1 MSKERFDI
9 HQHLTDRIVAAIEA
23 GAGKWQMPWH
33 HGSGGRMPVN
43 VATDRQYRGVNVLA
57 LWVEAQVLG
66 YGSHLWGT
74 YHQWAGKGATVR
86 KGQKAS
92 YVVFYKQIETKVED
106 GSENNPG
113 TRVFARATPVFNADQ
128 VDGLTQATSTASVE
142 PLDDVETFVGRT
154 GAKIVHGG
162 HLACFN
168 PKLDEIHMPPRE
180 LFTGS
185 ATSNATEA
193 YYSTL
198 FHELT
203 HWTGPAHRCDRDLSG
218 RFGTEAYAMEEL
230 IAELGAAFLCAEL
243 GIAVEPRADH
253 AQYLAHWLTVL
264 KLDKR
269 AIFTAASKAGEA
281 VALLKSAQFEDAAS
295 PSQSPRA

>member
-23 GAGKWQMPWH
+23 GAGHWQMPWH
-33 HGSGGRMPVN
+33 RGSAGRAPVN
-43 VATDRQYRGVNVLA
+43 IASDNKYRGVNVLG
-57 LWVEAQVLG
+57 LWVEAQVNG
-66 YGSHLWGT
+66 YASHLWGT
-74 YHQWAGKGATVR
+74 YRQWAEKGGSVR

-92 YVVFYKQIETKVED
+92 YVVFYKEIEVESAEEGED
-106 GSENNPG
+106 ERKS
-113 TRVFARATPVFNADQ
+113 RLFARATPVFNADQ
-128 VDGLTQATSTASVE
+128 VDGLNEAPVAAPVTELQ
-142 PLDDVETFVGRT
+142 DVDAFIART
-154 GAKIVHGG
+154 GANIVHGG
-162 HLACFN
+162 NRACYM

-185 ATSNATEA
+185 ATSTATEA

-198 FHELT
+198 LHELT

-230 IAELGAAFLCAEL
+230 VAELGAAFLCAEL

-253 AQYLAHWLTVL
+253 AQYLAHWLKVL
-264 KLDKR
+264 KADKR

-281 VALLKSAQFEDAAS
+281 TAFLGAVTPA
-295 PSQSPRA
+295 

>member
-23 GAGKWQMPWH
+23 GAGQWQMPWH
-33 HGSGGRMPVN
+33 RGSGGRAPVN
-43 VATDRQYRGVNVLA
+43 ISSGNAYRGVNVLA
-57 LWVEAQVLG
+57 LWVEAQVNG

-74 YHQWAGKGATVR
+74 FRQWADKGASVR

-92 YVVFYKQIETKVED
+92 YVVFYKEIEVEAGEGNED
-106 GSENNPG
+106 ERKS
-113 TRVFARATPVFNADQ
+113 RLFARATPVFNADQ
-128 VDGLTQATSTASVE
+128 VEGLERAPVVAVTELPDVDGFIASTKA
-142 PLDDVETFVGRT
+142 
-154 GAKIVHGG
+154 AIVHGG
-162 HLACFN
+162 HRAYYV

-185 ATSNATEA
+185 ATSSATEA

-198 FHELT
+198 LHELT
-203 HWTGPAHRCDRDLSG
+203 HWTGPAHRCARDLSG

-230 IAELGAAFLCAEL
+230 VAELGAAFLCAEL

-253 AQYLAHWLTVL
+253 AQYLAHWLKVL
-264 KLDKR
+264 KADKR

-281 VALLKSAQFEDAAS
+281 VAFLRK
-295 PSQSPRA
+295 

>member
-9 HQHLTDRIVAAIEA
+9 HQHITDRLIAVIES
-23 GAGKWQMPWH
+23 GVGQWQMPWH
-33 HGSGGRMPVN
+33 RGSGSKRPVN
-43 VATDRQYRGVNVLA
+43 IASGNPYNGVNILA
-57 LWVEAQVLG
+57 LWIEAQVNG

-74 YHQWAGKGATVR
+74 FRQWADRGANVR

-92 YVVFYKQIETKVED
+92 YVVFYKQVEVASD
-106 GSENNPG
+106 GDPKNEYKS
-113 TRVFARATPVFNADQ
+113 RVFARATPVFNADQ
-128 VDGLTQATSTASVE
+128 VEGLPEVVPSAAVE
-142 PLDDVETFVGRT
+142 QLQDAERFIART
-154 GAKIVHGG
+154 GANIVHGG
-162 HLACFN
+162 HRACFI

-185 ATSNATEA
+185 ATSSATEA

-198 FHELT
+198 LHELT

-230 IAELGAAFLCAEL
+230 VAELGAAFLCAEL
-243 GIAVEPRADH
+243 GIAVEPRTDH
-253 AQYLAHWLTVL
+253 AQYLAHWLKVL
-264 KLDKR
+264 KADKR

-281 VALLKSAQFEDAAS
+281 VSFLSGGE
-295 PSQSPRA
+295 R